1 MEYTIEN
8 VYVDS
13 ERLLR
18 QAYGYVL
25 RKRQILLTVT
35 SVILGV
41 LFAFAGVVLEKT
53 ICLLAAA
60 VYVVLAVWYWL
71 LPYRVAKKAYKS
83 MLKIHDGDIPP
94 TTVRFGEKIFFD
106 AGTSTSEMAYNKLKS
121 VSLRND
127 CILIRNEVG
136 GVYLIANDGFTKGT
150 KQELLAFL
158 KEKCPQLKLPD
169 WQWQR

>member
-8 VYVDS
+8 VYVNS

-25 RKRQILLTVT
+25 RKRRIFLTVT
-35 SVILGV
+35 SVILSI
-41 LFAFAGVVLEKT
+41 LFAFAWIVLERT
-53 ICLLAAA
+53 VYLVAA
-60 VYVVLAVWYWL
+60 VVYVALAVWYWL

-94 TTVRFGEKIFFD
+94 TIVRFGEKIFFD

-121 VSLRND
+121 VSFCND
-127 CILIRNEVG
+127 CILIQNEVG
-136 GVYLIANDGFTKGT
+136 SAYLLANDGFTKGS
-150 KQELLAFL
+150 KQELMAFL

-169 WQWQR
+169 WQWQ

>member
-13 ERLLR
+13 EHLLR
-18 QAYGYVL
+18 QAYGHIL

-35 SVILGV
+35 SAILGV
-41 LFAFAGVVLEKT
+41 LFAFAWIVLERT
-53 ICLLAAA
+53 IWLLLAV
-60 VYVVLAVWYWL
+60 VYVALAVWYWFV
-71 LPYRVAKKAYKS
+71 PYRTAKKVYKK

-106 AGTSTSEMAYNKLKS
+106 AGTSTSEMAYKKLKS
-121 VSLRND
+121 VVFCND
-127 CILIRNEVG
+127 CILIQNEVG
-136 GVYLIANDGFTKGT
+136 EAYLVANDGFTKGS
-150 KQELLAFL
+150 KQELIAFL

-169 WQWQR
+169 WQWQ